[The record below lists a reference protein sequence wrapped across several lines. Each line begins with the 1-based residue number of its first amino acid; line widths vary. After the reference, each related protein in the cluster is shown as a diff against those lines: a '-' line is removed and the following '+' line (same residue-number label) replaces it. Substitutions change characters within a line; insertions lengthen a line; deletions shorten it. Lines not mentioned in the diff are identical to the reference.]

1 MRGDLFDD
9 NGLTTGDA
17 EIASVASRT
26 TSTATKLPTAGAQE
40 LPALHDSMRVGT
52 LSVTAERKK
61 LRTPNGVVAVA
72 SSYERVGDLVQSS
85 RLDRLR
91 LPERYELLREGDC
104 LQLVIASTASRG
116 EVAELEPPVGESMY
130 VHEAANEFLSVCDV
144 HSMNHTRHEL
154 AMQHDCGDQLS

>member
-17 EIASVASRT
+17 EVPSVASRT
-26 TSTATKLPTAGAQE
+26 TSTATKLPTAGAQK
-40 LPALHDSMRVGT
+40 PPTLHNSMRVGT
-52 LSVTAERKK
+52 LPVAADGQKLHAPHVIVTV
-61 LRTPNGVVAVA
+61 TVTD
-72 SSYERVGDLVQSS
+72 ERVGDLMESS
-85 RLDRLR
+85 CLHSIGV
-91 LPERYELLREGDC
+91 PEGDQLAREGNR
-104 LQLVIASTASRG
+104 LLLVVAATASRG
-116 EVAELEPPVGESMY
+116 EVTKLQSPVGETVN